1 MTVTCL
7 EIAMIARESCLNVPG
22 AIMKRN
28 LVVLA
33 VAAVFGWPFAPS
45 HAAPPTAT
53 PSPGY
58 DARLQ
63 EQRRAA
69 STTTFY
75 EPLAPVAK
83 PAAPRHR
90 KKTSAH

>member
-1 MTVTCL
+1 
-7 EIAMIARESCLNVPG
+7 
-22 AIMKRN
+22 MKRI
-28 LVVLA
+28 LAVLA
-33 VAAVFGWPFAPS
+33 VAALAVAAPGGWRFAS
-45 HAAPPTAT
+45 SQAAPPTAT

-69 STTTFY
+69 STTVY
-75 EPLAPVAK
+75 EPLAPAAK

-90 KKTSAH
+90 RKRPAH